1 MTEYFTNLMLLLN
14 DYYYL
19 YKAATGFAKIK
30 RLVEV
35 KQGKCRVPAQIAL
48 LMSSPPLGIEEI
60 RVEENITVYQADYEL
75 EFLRS
80 VSFSE

>member
-1 MTEYFTNLMLLLN
+1 MLLLN
-14 DYYYL
+14 DDYYL

-35 KQGKCRVPAQIAL
+35 KQGKYRVPAQITL

>member
-1 MTEYFTNLMLLLN
+1 M
-14 DYYYL
+14 

-35 KQGKCRVPAQIAL
+35 KHGKYCVPAQITL
-48 LMSSPPLGIEEI
+48 LMSSPPLGIDEI

-75 EFLRS
+75 EFLCS

>member
-1 MTEYFTNLMLLLN
+1 MLLLN

-19 YKAATGFAKIK
+19 YKAATGFSKIE